1 MPYTAEKAKLIVKE
15 MTDLLVLDLVD
26 KKLLT
31 DQMVLH
37 IGYDIESLTDP
48 EVQRKYQGELMGVSG
63 YNLAVSLVWFLALM
77 LGTGVLPHVM
87 DITINYGSDT
97 YWCRG
102 GIFVNLCIVFL
113 IILTITGFGYTISYK
128 IVEIKCIHLD
138 GGLDGAME
146 VNDAAMNANLKG
158 QIAKAAGGAYV
169 DTKALTGPMAIL
181 SRYCVQNGVSIHQYI
196 MKKRLSVSRDAI
208 LTGYKITEV
217 YLMYGF
223 KDYSS
228 FFRAFKK
235 EYGISPKEFREMNS
249 VDVNEFTNKI

>member
-48 EVQRKYQGELMGVSG
+48 EVRRKYQGELMGVSG

-113 IILTITGFGYTISYK
+113 IILTITGFGYAISYK

-169 DTKALTGPMAIL
+169 DTKVLTGPMAIL
-181 SRYCVQNGVSIHQYI
+181 SRYCIQNGVS
-196 MKKRLSVSRDAI
+196 MVDSR
-208 LTGYKITEV
+208 V
-217 YLMYGF
+217 F
-223 KDYSS
+223 KWINRVCIAAQII
-228 FFRAFKK
+228 FAVACFC
-235 EYGISPKEFREMNS
+235 ISLQC
-249 VDVNEFTNKI
+249 

>member
-1 MPYTAEKAKLIVKE
+1 MKE

-138 GGLDGAME
+138 GGLME
-146 VNDAAMNANLKG
+146 QWK
-158 QIAKAAGGAYV
+158 
-169 DTKALTGPMAIL
+169 
-181 SRYCVQNGVSIHQYI
+181 
-196 MKKRLSVSRDAI
+196 
-208 LTGYKITEV
+208 
-217 YLMYGF
+217 
-223 KDYSS
+223 
-228 FFRAFKK
+228 
-235 EYGISPKEFREMNS
+235 
-249 VDVNEFTNKI
+249 

>member
-1 MPYTAEKAKLIVKE
+1 
-15 MTDLLVLDLVD
+15 
-26 KKLLT
+26 
-31 DQMVLH
+31 MV
-37 IGYDIESLTDP
+37 
-48 EVQRKYQGELMGVSG
+48 
-63 YNLAVSLVWFLALM
+63 LALM

-181 SRYCVQNGVSIHQYI
+181 SRYCVQNGVSI
-196 MKKRLSVSRDAI
+196 
-208 LTGYKITEV
+208 
-217 YLMYGF
+217 
-223 KDYSS
+223 
-228 FFRAFKK
+228 
-235 EYGISPKEFREMNS
+235 MNS
-249 VDVNEFTNKI
+249 RVFKWINRACIAAQIIFAVACFCIFIQY